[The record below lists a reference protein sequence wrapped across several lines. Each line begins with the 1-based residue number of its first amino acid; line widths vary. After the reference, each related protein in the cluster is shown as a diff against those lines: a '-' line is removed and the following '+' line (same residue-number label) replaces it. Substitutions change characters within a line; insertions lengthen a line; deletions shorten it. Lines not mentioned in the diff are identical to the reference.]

1 MKTTK
6 LLLLLL
12 FLCLVTTVQAQIPA
26 DVKKVLDKF
35 ESVMDNPRGLELDM
49 NIHVSMMVFSFNM
62 TAKMYNKGEKMFMQI
77 NKKLLGQQILI
88 ENGFDGTQEWSYEKF
103 GKEPDSLII
112 KKVSKKSK
120 GDFDLNLNVDKDYK
134 SAKMKVVKN
143 RYYEITFTDPLT
155 KDMPKKTVISIDKNN
170 FYLHEMEM
178 KEGSGKM
185 RITVNHITVGVP
197 DNVFVLDLKKYPTAK
212 VVRK

>member
-1 MKTTK
+1 MEKKYTEFAEE
-6 LLLLLL
+6 LLA
-12 FLCLVTTVQAQIPA
+12 VA
-26 DVKKVLDKF
+26 
-35 ESVMDNPRGLELDM
+35 E
-49 NIHVSMMVFSFNM
+49 M
-62 TAKMYNKGEKMFMQI
+62 TATELNHSYVGTGH
-77 NKKLLGQQILI
+77 LLYAMVTCPGGTSWQILI